1 MKNIILVFVVMV
13 LASSGCKY
21 FKKSSKS
28 DIDTLFA
35 DTTASI
41 TETVDSAAL
50 FEEMETYRIG
60 SESEAD
66 QAEAMQQTFTNET
79 GNRYYMIVGC
89 FAVPQN
95 AEAYAAKIREMGY
108 NGTIL
113 EGSNMLQMVSA
124 RSYGNYQES
133 IAEIEKFRNEVTP
146 DAWVYVM
153 K

>member
-1 MKNIILVFVVMV
+1 MKSIILLFVAMM
-13 LASSGCKY
+13 LLSSGCKY
-21 FKKSSKS
+21 FKKSSKG
-28 DIDTLFA
+28 DTDTLFA

-41 TETVDSAAL
+41 DETVDSAAL
-50 FEEMETYRIG
+50 FEEMETYRVG
-60 SESEAD
+60 SEPEAG
-66 QAEAMQQTFTNET
+66 QATEGQQTFTNET

-95 AEAYAAKIREMGY
+95 ADAYAAKIREMGY
-108 NGTIL
+108 NSTIL
-113 EGSNMLQMVSA
+113 EGSNRLQMVSA

-133 IAEIEKFRNEVTP
+133 IAELEKFRNEVNP

>member
-1 MKNIILVFVVMV
+1 MKNIILVFVVVMLV
-13 LASSGCKY
+13 ISGCKY

-28 DIDTLFA
+28 DMDTLVT
-35 DTTASI
+35 DTTVSI
-41 TETVDSAAL
+41 DEPVDSAAL

-60 SESEAD
+60 SEPDAAQS
-66 QAEAMQQTFTNET
+66 AEMQQTFANET

-95 AEAYAAKIREMGY
+95 ADAYAAKVREMGY
-108 NGTIL
+108 NSTIL
-113 EGSNMLQMVSA
+113 EGTNRLQMVSA
-124 RSYGNYQES
+124 RSYENYQES
-133 IAEIEKFRNEVTP
+133 IAEIEKFRNEVNP